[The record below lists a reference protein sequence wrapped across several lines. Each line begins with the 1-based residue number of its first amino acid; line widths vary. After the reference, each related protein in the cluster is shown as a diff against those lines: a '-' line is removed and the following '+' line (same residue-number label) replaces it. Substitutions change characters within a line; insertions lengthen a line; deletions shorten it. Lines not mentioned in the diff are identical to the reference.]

1 VTPLRLL
8 PLLIL
13 PLLAGCSDERASFH
27 IDGSEHNLTLIR
39 QQQFFWEK
47 KADYILV
54 AARMPDCMRRH
65 RLGQAGLDARVEV
78 YAPGNNAWIIRQGKR
93 MYVTETRTCEGFA
106 KLDAEPE
113 GGLGP
118 LVGTFR
124 NRDGTLAFIPAEAA
138 AGASGTPTGMP
149 PAAASR

>member
-1 VTPLRLL
+1 MSPLKFLPLLLL
-8 PLLIL
+8 PLL
-13 PLLAGCSDERASFH
+13 AACSDERASFH

-65 RLGQAGLDARVEV
+65 ALGTASLDARVEV
-78 YAPGNNAWIIRQGKR
+78 YSPGNDAWIIKQGKR
-93 MYVTETRTCEGFA
+93 MFVTETRTCEGFA
-106 KLDAEPE
+106 KLDAEPA

-118 LVGTFR
+118 LAGTFQNR
-124 NRDGTLAFIPAEAA
+124 NGKLAFVPVPAPPVTA
-138 AGASGTPTGMP
+138 
-149 PAAASR
+149 PAAAPAQ